1 MKKNSTFLLLILV
14 FLIIFS
20 CSENETSE
28 IDIEIPKIVETAISI
43 EDGQVSNGLEVIT
56 LKKNDQVIQYIGDKV
71 TKKEGDRRAEI
82 QIKKAEK
89 NKKNGMV
96 YVFELNKKYDI
107 DGGVLRNHARFINH
121 SCDPN
126 CEVEITNNEIWISAI
141 KNIKKDTELTYNYG
155 YPFDSD
161 FEEHIC
167 KCGSK
172 KCVGYILSDDDWP
185 KLKKELKKKK

>member
-1 MKKNSTFLLLILV
+1 MKKSWYKKKSSLHGSGLFAN
-14 FLIIFS
+14 
-20 CSENETSE
+20 C
-28 IDIEIPKIVETAISI
+28 DI
-43 EDGQVSNGLEVIT
+43 
-56 LKKNDQVIQYIGDKV
+56 KKEEQVIQYIGDKV
-71 TKKEGDRRAEI
+71 TKKEGDKRADI
-82 QIKKAEK
+82 QIKKAQK

-107 DGGVLRNHARFINH
+107 DGGVARNYARFINH

-126 CEVEITNNEIWISAI
+126 CEVEITNNEIWISS
-141 KNIKKDTELTYNYG
+141 IKKIKKYTELTYNYG

-185 KLKKELKKKK
+185 KLKKELKTKK